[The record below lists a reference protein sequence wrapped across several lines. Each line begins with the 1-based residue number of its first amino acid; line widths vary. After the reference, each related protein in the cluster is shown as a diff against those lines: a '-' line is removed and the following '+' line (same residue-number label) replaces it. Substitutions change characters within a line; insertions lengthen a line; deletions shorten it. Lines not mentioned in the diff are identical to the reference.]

1 MDMSHLIRLLPT
13 MEVIEEAF
21 TEAGWHCAMHISEE
35 NRVYRNVRLF
45 TGQQE
50 LLPDVLYTLR
60 PGETDFPVDRFA
72 YVCTSEIPG
81 SANHICCPDQNPEDV
96 LDFLLDLYSRY
107 QQQEIL
113 LDQMVFRNSSL
124 QDLCQLGETL
134 LDNPICIHDDWFMM
148 LATSS
153 LTDQLWTP
161 EYAMSSA
168 HGFIPRVIV
177 DDFKHDSDYLETYAH
192 RDAQIWVNHNGLPR
206 CLYVNLWEG
215 TIYRGRFLI
224 MEANHPFRRQ
234 DTIIAEVLAQR
245 AMFLLREN
253 RPGKQKLHQSM
264 DDVVFGLL
272 QGAKPDPADLTQ
284 LLGMLQW
291 NKSDQFL
298 CIRIQSQQSDSSA
311 VMEHLVHSDLFRS
324 FPESY
329 ILLSGHQQCVI
340 LNLTQQKLPPSI
352 VRHRLAPICRDYCL
366 YAGIS
371 SPVPGIR
378 DLHLAYY
385 QANTALT
392 QAFHLR
398 NEKWILFF
406 SECALDYIHNNIS
419 GPLQPWHLV
428 APELN
433 TLILHDREKDTQY
446 FETFREYLLQER
458 DIPRTAQAL
467 IIHRTTLLYRLKK
480 IRTLIN
486 VDLEDPWQ
494 RLYLTMSLWIMEK
507 EVKRDT

>member
-1 MDMSHLIRLLPT
+1 MDMAHLIRLLPT

-21 TEAGWHCAMHISEE
+21 LEAGWHCSMHISAEGCI
-35 NRVYRNVRLF
+35 YRNVRLF

-60 PGETDFPVDRFA
+60 PGESRFPVDQFA
-72 YVCTSEIPG
+72 YVCTSDIPG
-81 SANHICCPDQNPEDV
+81 HANHLYCPNQSPEEV

-113 LDQMVFRNSSL
+113 LDQMVFRNASL
-124 QDLCQLGETL
+124 QDLCQAGEQL

-153 LTDQLWTP
+153 LTDRQWTP
-161 EYAMSSA
+161 EYVMSSA

-215 TIYRGRFLI
+215 TFYRGRLLV
-224 MEANHPFRRQ
+224 METNHTFRRQ
-234 DTIIAEVLAQR
+234 DFIIAEVLTQR
-245 AMFLLREN
+245 VMLLLREN
-253 RPGKQKLHQSM
+253 RPGGQSMHQSM
-264 DDVVFGLL
+264 DDVVFDLL
-272 QGAKPDPADLTQ
+272 QGTKTDAADLTQ
-284 LLGMLQW
+284 FLNMLQW
-291 NKSDQFL
+291 NKEDQFL
-298 CIRIQSQQSDSSA
+298 CIRIQSQQSDGSA
-311 VMEHLVHSDLFRS
+311 VMEHLVHSDLFHS
-324 FPESY
+324 FPGCY
-329 ILLSGHQQCVI
+329 ILLSSHQQCVI
-340 LNLTQQKLPPSI
+340 LNLTQQTLPLNMI
-352 VRHRLAPICRDYCL
+352 RHRLAPLCRDYCL

-371 SPVPGIR
+371 SPVNGVR

-385 QANTALT
+385 QANAALS
-392 QAFHLR
+392 QAFQLR

-406 SECALDYIHNNIS
+406 SECALDYIRSNLS
-419 GPLQPWHLV
+419 GPLQLGHLM

-433 TLILHDREKDTQY
+433 LLIRHDKEKGTQY
-446 FETFREYLLQER
+446 FQTFREYLLQER
-458 DIPRTAQAL
+458 DIPRTAAAL
-467 IIHRTTLLYRLKK
+467 IIHRTTLLYRLQK
-480 IRTLIN
+480 IRSLIH

-494 RLYLTMSLWIMEK
+494 RLYLTMSLWIIEK
-507 EVKRDT
+507 ERKHDT